1 MGRPRLVPGGCR
13 RVVTARPARGEVWW
27 CELPEVGRR
36 PVVVLSRDA
45 AIPRLRRALIGP
57 CTTTIRGIP
66 SEVLLEPTEDPIP
79 RISVVNLD
87 LVESVPI
94 ATLVE
99 RLGRLSDER
108 MRQICNALEIA
119 VACQAR

>member
-1 MGRPRLVPGGCR
+1 VGRPRLVSGSCR
-13 RVVTARPARGEVWW
+13 LVVNALPARGEVWW
-27 CELPEVGRR
+27 CELPEIGRR

-66 SEVLLEPTEDPIP
+66 SEVLLEPGDDPVP
-79 RISVVNLD
+79 RASAVNLD
-87 LVESVPI
+87 SVESVSI

-108 MRQICNALEIA
+108 MRQICRALEVA
-119 VACQAR
+119 VACDG

>member
-1 MGRPRLVPGGCR
+1 M
-13 RVVTARPARGEVWW
+13 TALPARGEVWW
-27 CELPEVGRR
+27 CELPEVARR

-79 RISVVNLD
+79 RVSAVNLD
-87 LVESVPI
+87 SVESVPI
-94 ATLVE
+94 GTLVE

-119 VACQAR
+119 VACQG

>member
-1 MGRPRLVPGGCR
+1 VGGPCLVPGGCR
-13 RVVTARPARGEVWW
+13 HVVTALPARGEVWW

-87 LVESVPI
+87 SVESVSI

-99 RLGRLSDER
+99 RLGRLSDDR
-108 MRQICNALEIA
+108 MRQICNALEVA
-119 VACQAR
+119 VACQA